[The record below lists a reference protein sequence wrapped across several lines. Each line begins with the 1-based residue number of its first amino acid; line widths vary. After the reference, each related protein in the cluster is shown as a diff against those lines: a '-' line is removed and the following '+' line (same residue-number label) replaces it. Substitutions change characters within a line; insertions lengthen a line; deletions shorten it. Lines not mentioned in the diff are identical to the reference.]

1 MCADICCSGRQ
12 QPMGWDVATPWTS
25 AKPLRPAAAAFR
37 SIHMGATCGSC
48 PVVRR
53 NTAIL
58 PMQAGRTIMSYRRLF
73 LLALLLAVLGAVR
86 PTHPVSAGDEW
97 QPISQEE
104 LKMASEPKAPWAP
117 AVYLYRQVDR
127 DDNTHTPHEY
137 NYARIKIL
145 TEEGRKY
152 ADVEIPF
159 FKEEGDI
166 HGIKAR
172 TIQHETKL
180 GYCSSLELAGRSDG
194 GNRRTEG

>member
-37 SIHMGATCGSC
+37 SIHMGATCGSF

-73 LLALLLAVLGAVR
+73 LLALLLVVLGAVR
-86 PTHPVSAGDEW
+86 PTQPVSAGDEW

-104 LKMASEPKAPWAP
+104 LKMPSEPKAPGAP
-117 AVYLYRQVDR
+117 AIILYRQVDR
-127 DDNTHTPHEY
+127 DDSDARTPHAY
-137 NYARIKIL
+137 NY
-145 TEEGRKY
+145 
-152 ADVEIPF
+152 V
-159 FKEEGDI
+159 
-166 HGIKAR
+166 R
-172 TIQHETKL
+172 TTPTSKFRF
-180 GYCSSLELAGRSDG
+180 SKKM
-194 GNRRTEG
+194 RTWST

>member
-1 MCADICCSGRQ
+1 MR
-12 QPMGWDVATPWTS
+12 PLDVADKRETVPGAGGRIAAGS
-25 AKPLRPAAAAFR
+25 HGSHLRTLPR
-37 SIHMGATCGSC
+37 GPS
-48 PVVRR
+48 

-58 PMQAGRTIMSYRRLF
+58 LMQAGRTNMSYRRLF

-104 LKMASEPKAPWAP
+104 LKMTSVPEAPGAP

-172 TIQHETKL
+172 TIRPD
-180 GYCSSLELAGRSDG
+180 GSSV
-194 GNRRTEG
+194 NFEGKSFNKTIVME